1 MVGVID
7 IGLGNIKSITN
18 WLDRCAVPWKLIYSP
33 DDSQEYQLIILP
45 GVGSVLEFI
54 TKLEQ
59 LHFTDF
65 LKRQSQRGQR
75 ILGICL
81 GAHVLFDYSE
91 EDGGV
96 HGLGLMHGTV
106 RHITLNSSN
115 TGWLPCS
122 FDKRLMNEIWKSQ
135 KQNISRKQRVNGRV
149 FFNHNYG
156 IQLEEAADI
165 DLKIQSEEL
174 SGFSAFVHKKNLIA
188 CQFHPEKSQLMGEL
202 ILKMIL

>member
-1 MVGVID
+1 MVGIID

-18 WLDRCAVPWKLIYSP
+18 WLDRCVVPWKLICSP
-33 DDSQEYQLIILP
+33 KDPQEYEMIILP
-45 GVGSVLEFI
+45 GVGSVLEFM

-59 LHFTDF
+59 LRFVDYLQT
-65 LKRQSQRGQR
+65 KSQLGQR

-96 HGLGLMHGTV
+96 HGLGLIHGTV
-106 RHITLNSSN
+106 RQIPLKSSN
-115 TGWLPCS
+115 TGWLPCT
-122 FDKRLMNEIWKSQ
+122 FDKRPMNELWKSQ
-135 KQNISRKQRVNGRV
+135 KQNISRKQRVHGRV

-156 IQLEEAADI
+156 IQLKESVDI
-165 DLKIQSEEL
+165 DLKIQLEEL
-174 SGFSAFVHKKNLIA
+174 SEFSALVHKNNLIA

-202 ILKMIL
+202 LLKMIL

>member
-18 WLDRCAVPWKLIYSP
+18 WLDRCVVPWTLINSP
-33 DDSQEYQLIILP
+33 DDSQDYQLIILP
-45 GVGSVLEFI
+45 GVGSVLEFM
-54 TKLEQ
+54 TKLEE
-59 LHFTDF
+59 LNFVDF
-65 LKRQSQRGQR
+65 VKSKSRQGQR

-96 HGLGLMHGTV
+96 HGLSLIHGTV
-106 RHITLNSSN
+106 RHIPLNSSN

-122 FDKRLMNEIWKSQ
+122 FDKREMNELWKSQ
-135 KQNISRKQRVNGRV
+135 KQNISRKQRMHGRV

-156 IQLEEAADI
+156 IQLEESADI
-165 DLKIQSEEL
+165 DLKIQLEEL
-174 SGFSAFVHKKNLIA
+174 SEFSALVHKKNLIA

-202 ILKMIL
+202 IFKMIL

>member
-18 WLDRCAVPWKLIYSP
+18 WLDRCVVPWKLIYSP
-33 DDSQEYQLIILP
+33 DDSQEYHLIILP
-45 GVGSVLEFI
+45 GVGSVLEFM
-54 TKLEQ
+54 TKLEE
-59 LHFTDF
+59 LHFVDF
-65 LKRQSQRGQR
+65 IKRKSQQGQR
-75 ILGICL
+75 VLGICL

-96 HGLGLMHGTV
+96 HGLGLIQGTV
-106 RHITLNSSN
+106 RHIPLNSSN

-122 FDKRLMNEIWKSQ
+122 FDKRLLNKQWKSQ

-156 IQLEEAADI
+156 IKLEEPTDV
-165 DLKIQSEEL
+165 DLKIQLEEL
-174 SGFSAFVHKKNLIA
+174 SEFSALVHKKNLIA
-188 CQFHPEKSQLMGEL
+188 CQFHPEKSQSMGEL
-202 ILKMIL
+202 LLKMIL

>member
-1 MVGVID
+1 MVGVLD

-18 WLDRCAVPWKLIYSP
+18 WLDRCVVPWKLIYSP

-45 GVGSVLEFI
+45 GVGSVLEFM
-54 TKLEQ
+54 TRLEQ
-59 LHFTDF
+59 LNFIDF
-65 LKRQSQRGQR
+65 VKRKSQQNQR

-96 HGLGLMHGTV
+96 QGLGLIQGTV
-106 RHITLNSSN
+106 RQIHLSSSN
-115 TGWLPCS
+115 TGWLPFS
-122 FDKRLMNEIWKSQ
+122 FDKRLLNELWKSQ
-135 KQNISRKQRVNGRV
+135 RQNISRKQRVNGRV

-156 IQLEEAADI
+156 IQLEESVDI
-165 DLKIQSEEL
+165 DLKIQLEEL
-174 SGFSAFVHKKNLIA
+174 SEFSALVHKKNLIA

>member
-1 MVGVID
+1 MVGIID

-18 WLDRCAVPWKLIYSP
+18 WLDRCVVSWKLIYSP

-45 GVGSVLEFI
+45 GVGSVLEFM

-59 LHFTDF
+59 LHFIDF
-65 LKRQSQRGQR
+65 VKRKSQQGNR

-81 GAHVLFDYSE
+81 GAHMLFDYSE

-96 HGLGLMHGTV
+96 RGLGLIQGAV
-106 RHITLNSSN
+106 RHIPLNSSN

-122 FDKRLMNEIWKSQ
+122 FDKRLMNKLWKSQ
-135 KQNISRKQRVNGRV
+135 KQNVSRKQRVHGRV

-165 DLKIQSEEL
+165 DLKIQLEEL
-174 SGFSAFVHKKNLIA
+174 SEFSALVHKNNLIA

-202 ILKMIL
+202 LLKMIL